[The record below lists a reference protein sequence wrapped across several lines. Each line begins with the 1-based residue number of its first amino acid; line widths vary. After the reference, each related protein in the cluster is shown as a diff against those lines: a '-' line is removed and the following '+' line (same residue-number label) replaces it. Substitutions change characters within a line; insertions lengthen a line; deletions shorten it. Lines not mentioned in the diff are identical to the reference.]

1 MPRQIS
7 AEAQHV
13 IDSLEAHFVGLTKLV
28 ENAAPAVTK
37 HIAACWDEA
46 LGALE
51 KLGAEFRHPNTV
63 SAMDSALEAAS
74 ADAEQSSAPSG
85 DGSASGGGAT
95 DPLGGCDVEPPV
107 SNT

>member
-1 MPRQIS
+1 MSGQIS

-28 ENAAPAVTK
+28 SNAAPGVTK

-46 LGALE
+46 MAALE

-63 SAMDSALEAAS
+63 SAMDDALES
-74 ADAEQSSAPSG
+74 AQTDAPST

-95 DPLGGCDVEPPV
+95 GGSTSQPPAG